1 MEKTIKYKIINNIVI
16 ATIIGFICLI
26 FFINI
31 FIESNTKNIIE
42 NEMGIVIS
50 YIRAEV
56 KSNYLMGKGRDILDI
71 ENISEDLDVK
81 LLFADEKNNL
91 ENFKIN
97 EKVKYYVLEEFSANT
112 DKENVVDLI
121 IFKNYTE
128 LYENNKKIIDIVI
141 VLGLIF
147 VIILIFVIYCIVI
160 TFTKPIE
167 EITND
172 LKQFGIGEEVKGR
185 EYYNYEETEVV
196 ELADNFYIM
205 RDNILKLKD
214 INNEFFNKVTHELKT
229 PITAI
234 RGYSQIL
241 QGKVSS
247 EDIQAM
253 KRIEEE
259 SKKMNKLVENIL
271 LISREDSNVVYMKES
286 IYLNDIIDNII
297 ESFNFKVEIDE
308 YEMNY
313 SYDDEY
319 YIKANKDDVYTVLV
333 NLIENAFKYS
343 YDKKIDI
350 KIDLDATSKIRIC
363 VKNKVCDVGKLY
375 EKNLFDAFVK
385 ENGINN
391 GISSSGLG
399 LYIVKKTIERNEWDI
414 EYKFIDNEICFIVNF
429 GVM

>member
-1 MEKTIKYKIINNIVI
+1 MEKTIKYKIISNIVI

-172 LKQFGIGEEVKGR
+172 LK
-185 EYYNYEETEVV
+185 
-196 ELADNFYIM
+196 
-205 RDNILKLKD
+205 
-214 INNEFFNKVTHELKT
+214 
-229 PITAI
+229 
-234 RGYSQIL
+234 
-241 QGKVSS
+241 
-247 EDIQAM
+247 
-253 KRIEEE
+253 
-259 SKKMNKLVENIL
+259 
-271 LISREDSNVVYMKES
+271 
-286 IYLNDIIDNII
+286 
-297 ESFNFKVEIDE
+297 
-308 YEMNY
+308 
-313 SYDDEY
+313 
-319 YIKANKDDVYTVLV
+319 
-333 NLIENAFKYS
+333 
-343 YDKKIDI
+343 
-350 KIDLDATSKIRIC
+350 
-363 VKNKVCDVGKLY
+363 
-375 EKNLFDAFVK
+375 
-385 ENGINN
+385 
-391 GISSSGLG
+391 
-399 LYIVKKTIERNEWDI
+399 
-414 EYKFIDNEICFIVNF
+414 
-429 GVM
+429 